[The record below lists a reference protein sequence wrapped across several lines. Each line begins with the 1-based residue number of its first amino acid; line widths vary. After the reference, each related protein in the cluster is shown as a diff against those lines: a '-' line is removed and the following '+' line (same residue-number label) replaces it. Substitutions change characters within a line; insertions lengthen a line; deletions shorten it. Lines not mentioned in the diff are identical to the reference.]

1 MSSPHP
7 APTRDLGARPGAW
20 GAGAWALVVAVLLS
34 WSLAALAVWAGVAP
48 TAGPGPDA
56 TPLGPAAD
64 VTAQDGQVV
73 LVGIP
78 GLTWDLVDEQTTPT
92 LTRMARGGGAA
103 ALVVRGTQEVTCAA
117 DAWLTVGAGQRAA
130 TDVAGCE
137 DEAGDGAQAGGELTS
152 GELVT
157 TRGIDER
164 AWGRWRATA
173 DRQALAPQLG
183 TLAALAEE
191 GGTCV
196 VGHGPAAVLG
206 AARPDGTVAVTTP
219 ADPDGIPP
227 GVGSAVGR
235 AHSAGTVCRIHLVS
249 GPDVLEG
256 DRSGRLPGA
265 DAALARLLQEVPEGT
280 TVLVAGMGQT
290 TGRARAQVL
299 VASPVHV
306 RDGAGASLSSG
317 STRQRGLVQL
327 TDLTPTLLELAGID
341 VATSPTAEALAGDRV
356 TTTPQVGEH
365 VAQAR
370 DLALAVSTAKWQAP
384 WVLGV
389 LGAILLSLL
398 GLARLLRPAAARRGI
413 PLVSAVGTLAM
424 ATPVAAVLA
433 GLVPWWRAGQP
444 LPALVGVVLLGSALV
459 TALAWAG
466 PWRRHPLG
474 PAGVVA
480 AVTAVVLGVDV
491 IWSARLGLISVLGL
505 QPVTAGRFYGQ
516 GNVGFGIFLG
526 AVLVLMGVVV
536 AWLRGRPAALAALAL
551 GLGASVL
558 DAAPKGG
565 ADLGGVPALAVATG
579 LIVLAS
585 LGLRWTVRSLL
596 AVALVAGLVAG
607 LALVLDW
614 ARGPADRTHLGDF
627 AQAVLDGQAWG
638 VVTRKLD
645 QSLGIL
651 VSYPVSWLAVLA
663 LLAVAAVVLLRP
675 RWSAPLWSFPG
686 MRSLALTSLVALVLA
701 WVLNDSGIAAV
712 GLALTMLIAAAIT
725 VLGRRQGPGREV
737 SDLEFSA
744 P

>member
-20 GAGAWALVVAVLLS
+20 GTGAWALVVAVLLS

-64 VTAQDGQVV
+64 VTAQDDQVV

-92 LTRMARGGGAA
+92 LTRMAREGGAA
-103 ALVVRGTQEVTCAA
+103 ALVVRGTHEMTCAA

-137 DEAGDGAQAGGELTS
+137 DEAGDGAQAGGELTAEEVS
-152 GELVT
+152 S
-157 TRGIDER
+157 TRGIDEQ
-164 AWGRWRATA
+164 AWGRWRAAA

-206 AARPDGTVAVTTP
+206 AARPGGTVAVTTP
-219 ADPDGIPP
+219 AEPDGIPP
-227 GVGSAVGR
+227 GVGSAVDR
-235 AHSAGTVCRIHLVS
+235 ARSGGTLCRIHLVS
-249 GPDVLEG
+249 GPEVLEG
-256 DRSGRLPGA
+256 DRSGRLPST
-265 DAALARLLQEVPEGT
+265 DAALTRLLQEVPEGT

-327 TDLTPTLLELAGID
+327 TDLTPTLLGLAGVD
-341 VATSPTAEALAGDRV
+341 VTTTGEALAGERV
-356 TTTPQVGEH
+356 TTTPQVGDH

-384 WVLGV
+384 WALGV

-398 GLARLLRPAAARRGI
+398 GLAVLLQPAAARRGI
-413 PLVSAVGTLAM
+413 PLMSAVGTLAM

-491 IWSARLGLISVLGL
+491 IWSARLGLVSVLGL

-526 AVLVLMGVVV
+526 SVLVLMGVVV

-558 DAAPKGG
+558 DAAPQGG

-579 LIVLAS
+579 LVVLAS
-585 LGLRWTVRSLL
+585 LGLRWTPRSLL
-596 AVALVAGLVAG
+596 AVALAAGLVTV

-627 AQAVLDGQAWG
+627 AQGVLDGQAWG
-638 VVTRKLD
+638 VLTRKLD

-686 MRSLALTSLVALVLA
+686 MRSLALASLVALVLA
-701 WVLNDSGIAAV
+701 WVLNDSGIASV

-725 VLGRRQGPGREV
+725 VLGRRQAPGREV
-737 SDLEFSA
+737 SDLEFSG